1 MLGPLFYCPTLTE
14 GTSGRKKYQKKLSPK
29 GGKPSQMCGRESTK
43 ESNYIARS
51 VCDVPWSPTCEPVK
65 RETVVLTLLPIRW
78 QSSTLAG
85 EPTGDV
91 RPLDAEPGI
100 EPRLG
105 PF

>member
-1 MLGPLFYCPTLTE
+1 MLGPLFIAPHLLKE
-14 GTSGRKKYQKKLSPK
+14 HQGGKSIKRKLSPK
-29 GGKPSQMCGRESTK
+29 GGKPRQMCGMESTK

-51 VCDVPWSPTCEPVK
+51 VCDVPWSPTCETVK
-65 RETVVLTLLPIRW
+65 REMVVLTLLPIRW